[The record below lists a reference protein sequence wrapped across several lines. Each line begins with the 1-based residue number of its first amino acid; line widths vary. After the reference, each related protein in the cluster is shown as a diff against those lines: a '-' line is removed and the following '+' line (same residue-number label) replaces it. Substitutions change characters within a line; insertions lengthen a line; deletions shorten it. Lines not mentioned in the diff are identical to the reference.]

1 MSQSNEENETTMETA
16 ADAAPEPAL
25 PKSDYSLM
33 DSLCQF
39 LYSDEEPLSILCGY
53 FLKIMSQL
61 LDKQKMATLE
71 YLLIHQEGKIF
82 NGLLRHIDQHSI
94 ASLL

>member
-1 MSQSNEENETTMETA
+1 MKEDAEEGGNKTKDVNDTTETKLAGSKMGQSTEENETTMETM

-53 FLKIMSQL
+53 FLKVMS
-61 LDKQKMATLE
+61 
-71 YLLIHQEGKIF
+71 
-82 NGLLRHIDQHSI
+82 
-94 ASLL
+94 